1 MTTRRKTNRA
11 LRLRQAVQIAGGERA
26 ACAGLGVDR
35 GTLRAA
41 LAGDARITTR
51 IDRRLAQWADAVL
64 GGQS

>member
-1 MTTRRKTNRA
+1 MSKRPKTNRA

-41 LAGDARITTR
+41 LADDSRITPR
-51 IDRRLAQWADAVL
+51 IDRRLERWADAVL
-64 GGQS
+64 GEQP